1 MLLWFQL
8 KYDSTDSKLI
18 IMRLWMSELKL
29 ILGIYETWV
38 RGPFLEIPKSFRTRK
53 AVEKSETFF

>member
-1 MLLWFQL
+1 MVSI

-18 IMRLWMSELKL
+18 IILLWMSELKL
-29 ILGIYETWV
+29 IQLIYETWA
-38 RGPFLEIPKSFRTRK
+38 RGPFLEIRKSFRTQK